1 MKEASKRNDNII
13 EDSLEQSNDESEI
26 NNNNILKFNYV
37 NKYTPFNF
45 NFSQNVREINK
56 DLKKYFGFTYY
67 ENTNQNESIEKNDKN
82 NNNNDNVVKEIKNE
96 KNNKNELITNNSYNS
111 NNNINYPYNPN
122 LDNLINIVKEDDEN
136 EFMEEDSCGDY
147 SIEDF
152 GFGINFT
159 IRPDSCLKTVVVNI
173 VNTYNNIDP
182 NYRYQVNH
190 IEEEEG
196 EEEESNNQILTN
208 PSEPVKN
215 NGLDNKNND
224 LIVSKD
230 DEIKDDKKKK
240 TYIVKDL
247 LGTGVSGQT
256 FKVFCQNN
264 NNYYALKIIKNK
276 DIFTKMSLFEVKTI
290 ELLNHKDKED
300 KNHIIRL
307 YDYFFFNNHFCI
319 VMELLQ
325 KTLLQ
330 LLETNNSKGIS
341 LGSIRYICRQILQ
354 AVEFMHNMKIVH
366 TDLKPENILLSVYKD
381 DNSEANK
388 SNSNISNINN
398 QKSNINQNT
407 NSLNNLSI
415 TSRMN
420 KRVQIKLADFGTACT
435 LNKINQQFYLQSLF
449 YRAPEIII
457 GSGKRTEK
465 IDVWSIGCILGEL
478 YLGTPIMPGNSSYD
492 QLNKINILIG
502 ECPQE
507 MIETCN
513 RRDKFFIKDNINDNY
528 RIKKP
533 EEYYKEYPNEPKS
546 EYQIPKSMR
555 SIDDLINAKDT
566 IKSKNSLHKS
576 LYNNSSFSQNSS
588 ITREDS
594 AAFIHLMKGML
605 QIDPKKRFSCKQCLK
620 HPFLTKEKVEKLI
633 SFENEINQCISNS
646 FNSNNSFNFNNNNYH
661 SMNMNNSFNKFQ
673 TNKGQLVNK
682 NNTFYGGYMN
692 SANKNNFSFGN
703 YNCNNNMNFHYP
715 PYFPNNPNQNF
726 YRYNYNNYNNNINNI
741 NYNNNNNNINNNYN
755 NNNNNINNNNN
766 NNAFQGNMNYKN
778 KKMNSSFS
786 FNNNYNYKNL
796 YQNANMFN
804 FDPNKRIPHHPEN
817 FPNNGIYYNIQN
829 NFNNIPNYMSYNN
842 NPYMQRHNNT
852 FIASSFEKL
861 NTSYNSNVSK
871 NSKSNKQMNLNNQQ
885 FHKNK
890 KNKNPNEF
898 LFNKENKILG
908 NLEDNKPEIKYKE
921 NTNDPAVQETNK
933 DKNNIANIQLTLTN
947 DDKNK
952 KDSSKDQ
959 EDEKFKDEN
968 ESDQRK

>member
-1 MKEASKRNDNII
+1 M
-13 EDSLEQSNDESEI
+13 
-26 NNNNILKFNYV
+26 
-37 NKYTPFNF
+37 
-45 NFSQNVREINK
+45 
-56 DLKKYFGFTYY
+56 
-67 ENTNQNESIEKNDKN
+67 
-82 NNNNDNVVKEIKNE
+82 
-96 KNNKNELITNNSYNS
+96 
-111 NNNINYPYNPN
+111 
-122 LDNLINIVKEDDEN
+122 
-136 EFMEEDSCGDY
+136 
-147 SIEDF
+147 EDF

-159 IRPDSCLKTVVVNI
+159 VRLDSCLKIIVVNI

-182 NYRYQVNH
+182 NYKYQVKY

-215 NGLDNKNND
+215 NGLDNKYND

-230 DEIKDDKKKK
+230 DEIKNEKKKI

-276 DIFTKMSLFEVKTI
+276 EIFTKMSLFEVKTI
-290 ELLNHKDKED
+290 GILNQNDKED
-300 KNHIIRL
+300 KNHIIHL
-307 YDYFFFNNHFCI
+307 YDYFFFNNHLCI

-330 LLETNNSKGIS
+330 LLEMNNSKGIS

-354 AVEFMHNMKIVH
+354 AVEYMHNLKIVH

-381 DNSEANK
+381 DNNEGNK
-388 SNSNISNINN
+388 SNLNISNINN

-415 TSRMN
+415 TSRIN

-435 LNKINQQFYLQSLF
+435 LNKLDEQFYLQSLF

-478 YLGTPIMPGNSSYD
+478 YLGTPIMPGKSSYD
-492 QLNKINILIG
+492 QLNKINVLIG

-507 MIETCN
+507 MIETCK

-533 EEYYKEYPNEPKS
+533 EEYYKENPNEPKS
-546 EYQIPKSMR
+546 EYQIPKNMR

-605 QIDPKKRFSCKQCLK
+605 QIDPKRRFSCKQCLK

-646 FNSNNSFNFNNNNYH
+646 FNSNNSFNYH

-673 TNKGQLVNK
+673 TNKGPMVNK
-682 NNTFYGGYMN
+682 NNTFYGGCMN
-692 SANKNNFSFGN
+692 LANKNNFSFGN

-726 YRYNYNNYNNNINNI
+726 IRYNYNYNNYNNNINNNYNNNI
-741 NYNNNNNNINNNYN
+741 NNINNIYNNNNNNL
-755 NNNNNINNNNN
+755 NNNINNNV
-766 NNAFQGNMNYKN
+766 FQGNMNYKN

-786 FNNNYNYKNL
+786 FNNCNYMNNL
-796 YQNANMFN
+796 YPNANMFN

-817 FPNNGIYYNIQN
+817 YPNNAIYYNIQN
-829 NFNNIPNYMSYNN
+829 NFNNIPNYMNYNN
-842 NPYMQRHNNT
+842 NPYNRRHNNT
-852 FIASSFEKL
+852 FIGSSFERL

-871 NSKSNKQMNLNNQQ
+871 NSKNNKQMNMNNQQ
-885 FHKNK
+885 YHKNK

-908 NLEDNKPEIKYKE
+908 NLEDNKQEIKYKE
-921 NTNDPAVQETNK
+921 NTNTNDQTSQATNK
-933 DKNNIANIQLTLTN
+933 DKNNVANTQSTQTN

-959 EDEKFKDEN
+959 EDEKSKDEN
-968 ESDQRK
+968 ENDRRK

>member
-1 MKEASKRNDNII
+1 MKGTSKGNDNII
-13 EDSLEQSNDESEI
+13 EDSLEQSNDESET
-26 NNNNILKFNYV
+26 NNNNIPNFNYV
-37 NKYTPFNF
+37 NTYTPFKF

-56 DLKKYFGFTYY
+56 DLKKYFGFIYY
-67 ENTNQNESIEKNDKN
+67 ENTNQNESNEKNDKIN
-82 NNNNDNVVKEIKNE
+82 NNNENVIKEIKNE
-96 KNNKNELITNNSYNS
+96 KNNKNDIITNNSYNS
-111 NNNINYPYNPN
+111 NNILNPYNPN

-136 EFMEEDSCGDY
+136 EYIEGDSSVGDY
-147 SIEDF
+147 SVDDF

-159 IRPDSCLKTVVVNI
+159 IRPDSCLKIVIVNI

-182 NYRYQVNH
+182 NYKYQVKH
-190 IEEEEG
+190 IEEEEGEG

-215 NGLDNKNND
+215 NGLDNKYND

-230 DEIKDDKKKK
+230 DEIKNEKKKI

-256 FKVFCQNN
+256 FKVFCPNN

-276 DIFTKMSLFEVKTI
+276 EIFAKMSLYEVKT
-290 ELLNHKDKED
+290 LGVLNQNDKED

-307 YDYFFFNNHFCI
+307 YDYFLYNNHLCI
-319 VMELLQ
+319 AMELLQ

-330 LLETNNSKGIS
+330 LLEMNNSKGIS

-354 AVEFMHNMKIVH
+354 AVEFMHNLKIVH

-381 DNSEANK
+381 DNNETNK
-388 SNSNISNINN
+388 SNLNISNINN

-407 NSLNNLSI
+407 NSMNNLSI
-415 TSRMN
+415 TSRIN
-420 KRVQIKLADFGTACT
+420 KRVQIKLADFGTART
-435 LNKINQQFYLQSLF
+435 INKLQEHAYIQSLF
-449 YRAPEIII
+449 YRAPEVII
-457 GSGKRTEK
+457 GAGKRTEK

-492 QLNKINILIG
+492 QLNKINVLIG

-507 MIETCN
+507 MIEICKE
-513 RRDKFFIKDNINDNY
+513 RDRFFIKENDNY

-533 EEYYKEYPNEPKS
+533 EEYYKEYPKEPKS
-546 EYQIPKSMR
+546 EYQIPKNMR

-605 QIDPKKRFSCKQCLK
+605 QIDPKRRFSCKQCLK

-633 SFENEINQCISNS
+633 SFENEINQFMSNS
-646 FNSNNSFNFNNNNYH
+646 FNSNNSFNFNNNNCR

-682 NNTFYGGYMN
+682 NNTFYGGNMN

-703 YNCNNNMNFHYP
+703 FNRNNNMIFHYP

-726 YRYNYNNYNNNINNI
+726 YRYNYNYNN
-741 NYNNNNNNINNNYN
+741 N

-766 NNAFQGNMNYKN
+766 NNFNNNNNINNNNYNNVFQGNMNYNN
-778 KKMNSSFS
+778 KKLNSSFS
-786 FNNNYNYKNL
+786 FNNNYIMNL
-796 YQNANMFN
+796 YPNANMFN
-804 FDPNKRIPHHPEN
+804 FDPNKRIPQGYPY
-817 FPNNGIYYNIQN
+817 PNNGIYYNNN
-829 NFNNIPNYMSYNN
+829 NFNNIPNYMNYNN

-871 NSKSNKQMNLNNQQ
+871 NSKSNKQMNMNNPQY
-885 FHKNK
+885 HKNK
-890 KNKNPNEF
+890 KNINPNEF
-898 LFNKENKILG
+898 LFNKENIILG
-908 NLEDNKPEIKYKE
+908 NLEDNKQEVKYKE
-921 NTNDPAVQETNK
+921 NANTNDQVQATNK
-933 DKNNIANIQLTLTN
+933 DKNNIANIQPTLTN
-947 DDKNK
+947 DDTSK

-959 EDEKFKDEN
+959 EDEKEKDEN